1 MMKYNYSAGPARIA
15 PSVIAKANE
24 SIINYE
30 DSGMSILEISHRS
43 NEYKKIMEQL
53 KTNLTSLLNIP
64 DDYFILLL
72 QGGATYQNAFLPHNY
87 GLANKIGCLITGEW
101 SKKTFEDFKLI
112 KDTEKIT
119 LEDSKIEQF
128 LSEDN
133 SEYFKDTE
141 YLHVTSNGTINGIQI
156 RDFKKINHPS
166 LIVDMSSDL
175 GSYKFDWQN
184 VKYIYAGA
192 QKNMG
197 IPGVTI
203 CIGDKAHLHDVK
215 NPAYLNLKKLS
226 ENDSVLNTPSTFSVY
241 ILHLVCQWMVNSGG
255 LDFFEQ
261 QSIRHSN
268 LLYDQLEG
276 YSEKL
281 ILPVSKFA
289 RSRSNVV
296 FNFLDGNL
304 EKDFLT
310 EANKENIV
318 GIEGHRSVGGIRIS
332 LYNSVDSEMVDYISV
347 FISKFFKKY
356 EN

>member
-1 MMKYNYSAGPARIA
+1 MKKYNFSAGPAKLH
-15 PSVIAKANE
+15 PSIISKAQE
-24 SIINYE
+24 SIIEYE
-30 DSGMSILEISHRS
+30 NTGISILEISHRS
-43 NEYKKIMEQL
+43 NEYKEIMEEL
-53 KTNLTSLLNIP
+53 KINLTSLLNIP

-72 QGGATYQNAFLPHNY
+72 QGGATYQNTFLPHNY
-87 GLANKIGCLITGEW
+87 GLDNKIGCLITGEW

-119 LEDSKIEQF
+119 LEDSKIEKF

-133 SEYFKDTE
+133 GEYFEDTE
-141 YLHVTSNGTINGIQI
+141 YLHITSNETINGIQI

-175 GSYKFDWQN
+175 GSYKFDWEN

-203 CIGDKAHLHDVK
+203 CIGDEAHLHDVK

-241 ILHLVCQWMVNSGG
+241 ILHLVCQWMVDSGG
-255 LDFFEQ
+255 LDYFEQ
-261 QSIRHSN
+261 QSIKHSN
-268 LLYDQLEG
+268 LLYDQLG
-276 YSEKL
+276 SYSDKL

-289 RSRSNVV
+289 RSRSNIV
-296 FNFLDGNL
+296 FNFVDNNF
-304 EKDFLT
+304 EKEFLS
-310 EANKENIV
+310 EAEKENIV
-318 GIEGHRSVGGIRIS
+318 GIEGHRSVGGVRIS
-332 LYNSVDSEMVDYISV
+332 LYNSVDYEMVDYISE

>member
-15 PSVIAKANE
+15 PSVITKANE
-24 SIINYE
+24 SIIHYE

-72 QGGATYQNAFLPHNY
+72 QGGATYQNTFLPHNY
-87 GLANKIGCLITGEW
+87 GVDNKIDCLITGEW
-101 SKKTFEDFKLI
+101 SKKTFEDFVLI

-119 LEDSKIEQF
+119 LEDSKIEKF
-128 LSEDN
+128 LTEDN
-133 SEYFKDTE
+133 SEYFKDTD
-141 YLHVTSNGTINGIQI
+141 YLHLTSNETINGIQI
-156 RDFKKINHPS
+156 RDFNKINHPS

-175 GSYKFDWQN
+175 GSYKFDWEN
-184 VKYIYAGA
+184 LKYIYAGA

-197 IPGVTI
+197 IPGITI
-203 CIGDKAHLHDVK
+203 CIGDEAHLPDVK
-215 NPAYLNLKKLS
+215 NPSYLNLKKLS

-241 ILHLVCQWMVNSGG
+241 ILHLVCQWMIDSGG

-261 QSIRHSN
+261 QSIKHSN
-268 LLYDQLEG
+268 LLYEQLES

-289 RSRSNVV
+289 RSRSNIV
-296 FNFLDGNL
+296 FNFVDNNL
-304 EKDFLT
+304 EKEFLSQ
-310 EANKENIV
+310 AGKQNIV
-318 GIEGHRSVGGIRIS
+318 GIKGHRSVGGIRIS
-332 LYNSVDSEMVDYISV
+332 LYNSVDSEMVDYISE
-347 FISKFFKKY
+347 FISKFFKKI
-356 EN
+356 

>member
-1 MMKYNYSAGPARIA
+1 MKKYNFSAGPAKID
-15 PSVIAKANE
+15 PSVIAKAKE

-43 NEYKKIMEQL
+43 SEYKKIMEEL
-53 KTNLTSLLNIP
+53 KVNLTSLLNIP

-72 QGGATYQNAFLPHNY
+72 QGGATYQNTFLPYNY
-87 GLANKIGCLITGEW
+87 GLNNKIGCLVTGEW
-101 SKKTFEDFKLI
+101 SKKTFEDFELV
-112 KDTEKIT
+112 KDNQMIN
-119 LEDSKIEQF
+119 LEDSKIEEF
-128 LSEDN
+128 LSGDN
-133 SEYFKDTE
+133 SAYFKGTD
-141 YLHVTSNGTINGIQI
+141 YLHLTSNETINGIQI
-156 RDFKKINHPS
+156 RDFKEINHPS
-166 LIVDMSSDL
+166 LIIDMSSDL
-175 GSYKFDWQN
+175 GSYKFDWDN
-184 VKYIYAGA
+184 LKYIYAGA

-203 CIGDKAHLHDVK
+203 CIGDEAHLPDVK

-261 QSIRHSN
+261 QSIKHSN
-268 LLYDQLEG
+268 LLYDQLES

-289 RSRSNVV
+289 RSRSNIV
-296 FNFLDGNL
+296 FNFVDNNL
-304 EKDFLT
+304 EKDFLS
-310 EANKENIV
+310 EAEKENIV

-332 LYNSVDSEMVDYISV
+332 LYNSVDSEMVNYISE
-347 FISKFFKKY
+347 FISKFFKKI
-356 EN
+356 